1 MKVSDNYI
9 VKNGKWQNC
18 ESCSKWITS
27 GKICGVCYML
37 RQAQGLD
44 Q

>member
-1 MKVSDNYI
+1 MKQC
-9 VKNGKWQNC
+9 KLCQ
-18 ESCSKWITS
+18 KWITTYEYKD

>member
-1 MKVSDNYI
+1 MKQC
-9 VKNGKWQNC
+9 KL
-18 ESCSKWITS
+18 CSKWITS
-27 GKICGVCYML
+27 GKICGVCYTL